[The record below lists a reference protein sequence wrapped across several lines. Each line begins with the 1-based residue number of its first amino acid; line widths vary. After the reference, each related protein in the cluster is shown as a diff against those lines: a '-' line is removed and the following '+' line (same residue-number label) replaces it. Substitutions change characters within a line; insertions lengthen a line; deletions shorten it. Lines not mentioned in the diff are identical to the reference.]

1 MKKFMNSPSNYVD
14 ESLSGLVA
22 AHPDLVRAGQTG
34 RTIIRR
40 NGVRRG
46 KVGIATGGGSGHLP
60 LFCGYIGHGLLD
72 SCAVGNVF
80 EGPTLQS
87 CIDAI
92 DMADAGAGVLLL
104 YGNYGGDRMNF
115 EMAAKMTSAT
125 AVRSVLGTDDIASAP
140 RSERHKRRG
149 VAGLVLAFKTAGA
162 AAEAGA
168 SLEEVAQIAEKTVA
182 STHSIGVAWS
192 GCRLPAASAPLA
204 DMGPDDV
211 ELGIGIHGEP
221 GIWRKPMGPADTLV
235 DEMIERLIE
244 DREIQGA
251 AGPAVLLVNNLGAT
265 PVDELYI
272 AVRRAHEVLSAK
284 GISLSHSFV
293 GSFATS
299 MEMAGL
305 SISVCFVDQDIE
317 PLFTAPAASPF
328 WRIQ

>member
-1 MKKFMNSPSNYVD
+1 MKKFMNNPSNYVD

-34 RTIIRR
+34 RTIVRR
-40 NGVRRG
+40 NGARRG

-87 CIDAI
+87 CVDAI
-92 DMADAGAGVLLL
+92 DMADGGAGVLLL

-115 EMAAKMTSAT
+115 EMAAKMASVA
-125 AVRSVLGTDDIASAP
+125 AVRSVLGTDDVASAP
-140 RSERHKRRG
+140 RQERQKRRG
-149 VAGLVLAFKTAGA
+149 VAGLVLAFKSAGA

-168 SLEEVAQIAEKTVA
+168 CLDDVARIAEKTIA
-182 STHSIGVAWS
+182 STYSIGLAWS
-192 GCRLPAASAPLA
+192 GCRLPAAEAPLA
-204 DMGPDDV
+204 NMGSNEV

-221 GIWRKPMGPADTLV
+221 GIWRKPMGPADALV
-235 DEMIERLIE
+235 DEMVERLVD
-244 DREIQGA
+244 DRGTQGEGDRA
-251 AGPAVLLVNNLGAT
+251 ILLVNNLGAT

-272 AVRRAHEVLSAK
+272 AVRRAHEVLTARR
-284 GISLSHSFV
+284 ITIAHSFV

-305 SISVCFVDQDIE
+305 SISICFVDRETE
-317 PLFTAPAASPF
+317 PLFIAPAASPF
-328 WRIQ
+328 WRVQ